1 MGNDRNLRM
10 SRRYIVR
17 GQVQGVGFRNYA
29 QRRAQELGVTGTV
42 RNLDDGTVE
51 VIANGTKR
59 QLDALAGDLHLGP
72 LFGEVRGV
80 TESECAPVHA
90 RDFSIRY

>member
-1 MGNDRNLRM
+1 MDSHLRM
-10 SRRYIVR
+10 TRRYIVR
-17 GQVQGVGFRNYA
+17 GYVQGVGFRQFA
-29 QRRAQELGVTGTV
+29 QRRACEIGVTGTV

-51 VIANGTKR
+51 VIANGTKK

-80 TESECAPVHA
+80 TESECAPIKA

>member
-1 MGNDRNLRM
+1 MDAHLRM
-10 SRRYIVR
+10 TRRHIVR
-17 GQVQGVGFRNYA
+17 GHVQGVGFRQFA
-29 QRRAQELGVTGTV
+29 QRRARELGVTGTV

-51 VIANGTKR
+51 VIANGTNP

-72 LFGEVRGV
+72 LFGEVHGV
-80 TESECAPVHA
+80 TVTECAPIKA